1 MRRVDFFDW
10 VGFSLPL
17 GVAADSFRIRVCV
30 PNQRCLPVK
39 ILTNGYAS
47 VASIALIGLVYGL
60 WTRQSHGEKPNRSA
74 AVNSI
79 PVGKLAASSV
89 DPDSVFS
96 RIGSSEEAAVETAT
110 SAERI
115 AGIDRSRTTDASTRP
130 ASTNTAIDMLP
141 GIAHPL
147 QVAEISASAD
157 GPLWKMHVNE
167 GDWVDSGKLLALID
181 NRIAIASVVAAQSSA
196 EREAG
201 LKSAEAKVALAE
213 QYLHRIEQAASKK
226 AASGLEIDEAKSR
239 LAEAKAALQEGRE
252 TQREAEARLQIEQAR
267 LDSYEVRAPFDGTVV
282 KIHRH
287 LGETLSRD
295 AVLVTLADTRRLR
308 AEMHVPISMIQ
319 KIQSSDMISL
329 VADLPE
335 QPVVKA
341 KVVYVAP
348 LIDAATQ
355 TIRIVCEIE
364 NDNSKLPAG
373 FAVRLQHIN
382 RADSPGS

>member
-1 MRRVDFFDW
+1 MKF
-10 VGFSLPL
+10 
-17 GVAADSFRIRVCV
+17 
-30 PNQRCLPVK
+30 
-39 ILTNGYAS
+39 LTNGYAS
-47 VASIALIGLVYGL
+47 VVSIALIGLVYGL
-60 WTRQSHGEKPNRSA
+60 WTRQMQSEKPTRAASA
-74 AVNSI
+74 NSV

-89 DPDSVFS
+89 DPQSVFS
-96 RIGSSEEAAVETAT
+96 RIESNGDERQNLGGEQPAQEAAGLGSGASSLRTAPAT
-110 SAERI
+110 SF
-115 AGIDRSRTTDASTRP
+115 
-130 ASTNTAIDMLP
+130 IDMLP

-147 QVAEISASAD
+147 HVAEISASAD
-157 GPLWKMHVNE
+157 GPLWKIHVSE
-167 GDWVDSGKLLALID
+167 GEWVGSGKLLALID

-213 QYLHRIEQAASKK
+213 QYLNRIEHAAAKK

-308 AEMHVPISMIQ
+308 AELHVPIALMEHIQ
-319 KIQSSDMISL
+319 ANKTISL

-335 QPVVKA
+335 QPIVPA
-341 KVVYVAP
+341 KIVYVAP

-373 FAVRLQHIN
+373 FAVRLQQIN
-382 RADSPGS
+382 QVQPPSS